1 MTHFLAAVCIYL
13 SSLYLTRALTGR
25 WMPLS
30 TAIGLA
36 LGHYIGLELL

>member
-1 MTHFLAAVCIYL
+1 MTQFYAAIGIYL
-13 SSLYLTRALTGR
+13 LSLYLTRALTGR
-25 WMPLS
+25 WWPLS